1 MPIFARVRRI
11 GKHSYN
17 IDNRKIPFV
26 IFPDTTNF
34 LIFEND
40 NFIIASHNEFYLKVN
55 FLIGLS
61 KRMGVI

>member
-1 MPIFARVRRI
+1 MPILSGIRRI

-34 LIFEND
+34 
-40 NFIIASHNEFYLKVN
+40 FILKYDDFITIGHNEFIYFKVN
-55 FLIGLS
+55 FLFVRFI
-61 KRMGVI
+61 